1 MLQKIADTMLGKH
14 EYDLVIQNVQIVN
27 VYNDTIR
34 KGEIGIVEG
43 KIGEISYNTNHLKG
57 KKTIDGNN
65 KYAIPGFID
74 SHMHLE
80 SSMLTPNHFA
90 EIALSCGTTTVAADP
105 HEIANV
111 MGIKGV
117 KSLVEACLDL
127 PLNVYVFAPSTIP
140 SLPGFESSGFD
151 VTDKEMDE
159 MLNLKG
165 VIGLGEVMDFN
176 AVSHGEKRMIDIIQ
190 AATDKGVLL
199 DGHVAALTGK
209 DLQIFRAMDI
219 DSDHTLGTAEKL
231 LEELSLGFTV
241 QIQEGRLNKE
251 LVKAMNEATVSDR
264 ICIVTDDVPLP
275 RLIEHG
281 HMNYVVE
288 RAIELGLNP
297 VKAIRFA
304 TINGATRLRLY
315 HTGAIAPGN
324 DADIQLVEDLRH
336 PKPEVVIKDGNIVYE
351 DNKFKVEI
359 PAYIIPEDLK
369 GSVNVKTVTTDD
381 FKITVPV
388 SKGFKGGTAIIN
400 TMKQDGSSIYT
411 KLVQKEVK
419 ISEEHDG
426 KAGVETSPYLKM
438 AVFNRYGTYKHSLG
452 IIDGMSNVQGAIA
465 ITYGHDAH
473 NLTVY
478 GGNDKDMVVAAN
490 AVIQSNGGICAVRNQ
505 KVLSLIPL
513 PMAGLL
519 SDLSIEDLY
528 QEMKQLLLHA
538 EEMGFAHQN
547 LLTFLT
553 LMTLAVSPDVKLSD
567 LGLVDVINKKFLP
580 LVVCVKENN

>member
-1 MLQKIADTMLGKH
+1 MLQNIADTMLGKQ
-14 EYDLVIQNVQIVN
+14 EYDLVLENVQIVN

-43 KIGEISYNTNHLKG
+43 KIGEINYNENHLKG

-151 VTDKEMDE
+151 VTGKEMDE

-190 AATDKGVLL
+190 AATNKGVLL
-199 DGHVAALTGK
+199 DGHVASLTGK
-209 DLQIFRAMDI
+209 DLQIFRAMGI

-231 LEELSLGFTV
+231 LEELSLGFTIQV
-241 QIQEGRLNKE
+241 QESKLNKE

-275 RLIEHG
+275 RLMEHG

-288 RAIELGLNP
+288 RAIELGLDP

-324 DADIQLVEDLRH
+324 DADIQLVDDLRH

-351 DNKFKVEI
+351 DSKFKVEI
-359 PAYIIPEDLK
+359 PAYIISEDLK
-369 GSVNVKTVTTDD
+369 GSVNVKTVIADD

-388 SKGFKGGTAIIN
+388 SKGFKGGAAIIN

-411 KLVQKEVK
+411 KLVQKEVN
-419 ISEEHDG
+419 ISEEHEG
-426 KAGVETSPYLKM
+426 KAVVETSPYLKM
-438 AVFNRYGTYKHSLG
+438 AVFNRYGTCNHSLG

-478 GGNDKDMVVAAN
+478 GGNDEDMAVAAN

-538 EEMGFAHQN
+538 EEMGFVHQN

-553 LMTLAVSPDVKLSD
+553 LMTLAVSPEVKLSD
-567 LGLVDVINKKFLP
+567 LGLIDVINKKFLP
-580 LVVCVKENN
+580 LVASIEENN

>member
-1 MLQKIADTMLGKH
+1 
-14 EYDLVIQNVQIVN
+14 
-27 VYNDTIR
+27 
-34 KGEIGIVEG
+34 
-43 KIGEISYNTNHLKG
+43 
-57 KKTIDGNN
+57 
-65 KYAIPGFID
+65 
-74 SHMHLE
+74 MHLE

-151 VTDKEMDE
+151 VTGKEMDE

-209 DLQIFRAMDI
+209 DLQIFRAMGI

-336 PKPEVVIKDGNIVYE
+336 PKP
-351 DNKFKVEI
+351 
-359 PAYIIPEDLK
+359 
-369 GSVNVKTVTTDD
+369 
-381 FKITVPV
+381 
-388 SKGFKGGTAIIN
+388 
-400 TMKQDGSSIYT
+400 
-411 KLVQKEVK
+411 
-419 ISEEHDG
+419 
-426 KAGVETSPYLKM
+426 
-438 AVFNRYGTYKHSLG
+438 
-452 IIDGMSNVQGAIA
+452 
-465 ITYGHDAH
+465 
-473 NLTVY
+473 
-478 GGNDKDMVVAAN
+478 
-490 AVIQSNGGICAVRNQ
+490 
-505 KVLSLIPL
+505 
-513 PMAGLL
+513 
-519 SDLSIEDLY
+519 
-528 QEMKQLLLHA
+528 
-538 EEMGFAHQN
+538 
-547 LLTFLT
+547 
-553 LMTLAVSPDVKLSD
+553 
-567 LGLVDVINKKFLP
+567 
-580 LVVCVKENN
+580 

>member
-411 KLVQKEVK
+411 KLVQKEVN

-426 KAGVETSPYLKM
+426 KAVVETSPYLKM

-538 EEMGFAHQN
+538 EEMGFVHQN

>member
-1 MLQKIADTMLGKH
+1 MLQNIADTMLGKQ

-43 KIGEISYNTNHLKG
+43 KIGEINYNENHLKG

-151 VTDKEMDE
+151 VTGKEMDE

-190 AATDKGVLL
+190 AATNKGVLL

-209 DLQIFRAMDI
+209 DLQVFRAMGI

-275 RLIEHG
+275 RLMEHG

-288 RAIELGLNP
+288 RSIELGLEP

-351 DNKFKVEI
+351 DSKFKVDI

-369 GSVNVKTVTTDD
+369 GSVNVKTVIADD

-388 SKGFKGGTAIIN
+388 SKGFKGGAAIIN

-411 KLVQKEVK
+411 KLVQKEVN

-426 KAGVETSPYLKM
+426 KAVVETSPYLKM
-438 AVFNRYGTYKHSLG
+438 AVFNRYGTCNHSLG

-478 GGNDKDMVVAAN
+478 GGNDEDMAVATN

-538 EEMGFAHQN
+538 EEMGFVHQN

-553 LMTLAVSPDVKLSD
+553 LMTLAVSPEVKLSD
-567 LGLVDVINKKFLP
+567 LGLIDVINKEFLP

>member
-1 MLQKIADTMLGKH
+1 MLQNIADTMLGKQ

-43 KIGEISYNTNHLKG
+43 KIGEINYNENHLKG

-151 VTDKEMDE
+151 VTGKEMDE

-190 AATDKGVLL
+190 AATNKGVLL
-199 DGHVAALTGK
+199 DGHVASLTGK
-209 DLQIFRAMDI
+209 DLQIFRAMGI

-241 QIQEGRLNKE
+241 QVQESKLNKE

-275 RLIEHG
+275 RLMEHG

-288 RAIELGLNP
+288 RAIELGLDP

-336 PKPEVVIKDGNIVYE
+336 PKPVVVIKDGNIVYE
-351 DNKFKVEI
+351 DSKFKVEI

-369 GSVNVKTVTTDD
+369 GSVNVKTVIADD

-388 SKGFKGGTAIIN
+388 SKGFKGGAAIIN

-411 KLVQKEVK
+411 KLVQKEVN
-419 ISEEHDG
+419 ISEEHEG
-426 KAGVETSPYLKM
+426 KAVVETSPYLKM
-438 AVFNRYGTYKHSLG
+438 AVFNRYGTCNHSLG

-478 GGNDKDMVVAAN
+478 GGNDEDMAVAAN

-538 EEMGFAHQN
+538 EEMGFVHQN

-553 LMTLAVSPDVKLSD
+553 LMTLAVSPEVKLSD
-567 LGLVDVINKKFLP
+567 LGLIDVINKKFLP
-580 LVVCVKENN
+580 LVASIEENN

>member
-1 MLQKIADTMLGKH
+1 MLQNIADTMLGKQ

-43 KIGEISYNTNHLKG
+43 KIGEINYNENHLKG

-151 VTDKEMDE
+151 VTGKEMNE

-190 AATDKGVLL
+190 TATNKGVLL
-199 DGHVAALTGK
+199 DGHVASLTGK
-209 DLQIFRAMDI
+209 DLQVFRAMGI

-241 QIQEGRLNKE
+241 QVQEGKLNKE

-275 RLIEHG
+275 RLMEHG

-288 RAIELGLNP
+288 RAIELGLDP

-336 PKPEVVIKDGNIVYE
+336 PKPVVVIKDGNIVYE
-351 DNKFKVEI
+351 DSKFKVEI

-369 GSVNVKTVTTDD
+369 GSVNVKTVIADD

-388 SKGFKGGTAIIN
+388 SKGFKGGAAIIN

-411 KLVQKEVK
+411 KLVQKEVN
-419 ISEEHDG
+419 ISEEHEG
-426 KAGVETSPYLKM
+426 KAVVETSPYLKM
-438 AVFNRYGTYKHSLG
+438 AVFNRYGTCNHSLG

-478 GGNDKDMVVAAN
+478 GGNDEDMAFAAN

-538 EEMGFAHQN
+538 EEMGFVHQN

-553 LMTLAVSPDVKLSD
+553 LMTLAVSPEVKLSD
-567 LGLVDVINKKFLP
+567 LGLIDVINKKFLP
-580 LVVCVKENN
+580 LVASIKENH

>member
-1 MLQKIADTMLGKH
+1 MLQNIADTMLGKQ

-27 VYNDTIR
+27 VYNDTIS

-43 KIGEISYNTNHLKG
+43 KIGEINYNENHLKG

-151 VTDKEMDE
+151 VTDKEIDE

-190 AATDKGVLL
+190 AATNKGVLL
-199 DGHVAALTGK
+199 DGHVASLTGK
-209 DLQIFRAMDI
+209 DLQIFRAMGI

-231 LEELSLGFTV
+231 LEELSLGFTIQV
-241 QIQEGRLNKE
+241 QESKLNKE

-275 RLIEHG
+275 RLMEHG

-288 RAIELGLNP
+288 RAIELGLDP

-324 DADIQLVEDLRH
+324 DADIQLVDDLRH

-351 DNKFKVEI
+351 DSKFKVEI

-369 GSVNVKTVTTDD
+369 GSVNVKTVIADD

-388 SKGFKGGTAIIN
+388 SKGFKGGAAIIN

-411 KLVQKEVK
+411 KLVQKEVN
-419 ISEEHDG
+419 ISEEHEG
-426 KAGVETSPYLKM
+426 KAVVETSPYLKM
-438 AVFNRYGTYKHSLG
+438 AVFNRYGTCNHSLG

-478 GGNDKDMVVAAN
+478 GGNDEDMAVAAN

-538 EEMGFAHQN
+538 EEMGFVHQN

-553 LMTLAVSPDVKLSD
+553 LMTLAVSPEVKLSD
-567 LGLVDVINKKFLP
+567 LGLIDVINKEFLP
-580 LVVCVKENN
+580 LVASIEENN

>member
-1 MLQKIADTMLGKH
+1 MLQNIADTMLGKQ
-14 EYDLVIQNVQIVN
+14 EYDLVLENVQIVN

-43 KIGEISYNTNHLKG
+43 KIGEINYNENHLKG

-151 VTDKEMDE
+151 VTGKEMDE

-190 AATDKGVLL
+190 AATNKGVLL
-199 DGHVAALTGK
+199 DGHVASLTGK
-209 DLQIFRAMDI
+209 DLQIFRAMGI

-241 QIQEGRLNKE
+241 QVQEGKLNKE

-275 RLIEHG
+275 RLMEHG

-288 RAIELGLNP
+288 RAIELGLDP

-336 PKPEVVIKDGNIVYE
+336 PKPVVVIKDGNIVYE
-351 DNKFKVEI
+351 DSKFKVEI

-369 GSVNVKTVTTDD
+369 GSVNVKTVIADD

-388 SKGFKGGTAIIN
+388 SKGFKGGAAIIN

-411 KLVQKEVK
+411 KLVQKEVN
-419 ISEEHDG
+419 ISEEHEG
-426 KAGVETSPYLKM
+426 KAVVETSPYLKM
-438 AVFNRYGTYKHSLG
+438 AVFNRYGTCNHSLG

-478 GGNDKDMVVAAN
+478 GGNDEDMAVAAN

-538 EEMGFAHQN
+538 EEMGFVHQN

-553 LMTLAVSPDVKLSD
+553 LMTLAVSPEVKLSD
-567 LGLVDVINKKFLP
+567 LGLIDVINKKFLP
-580 LVVCVKENN
+580 LVASIEENN

>member
-1 MLQKIADTMLGKH
+1 MLQKIADTMLGKQ

-43 KIGEISYNTNHLKG
+43 KIGEINYNENHLKG

-151 VTDKEMDE
+151 VTGKEMDE
-159 MLNLKG
+159 MLSLKG

-190 AATDKGVLL
+190 AATNKGVLL
-199 DGHVAALTGK
+199 DGHVASLTGK
-209 DLQIFRAMDI
+209 DLQVFRAMGI

-241 QIQEGRLNKE
+241 QVQESKLNKE
-251 LVKAMNEATVSDR
+251 LVKVMNDATVSNR

-275 RLIEHG
+275 RLMEHG

-288 RAIELGLNP
+288 RAIELGLDP

-324 DADIQLVEDLRH
+324 DADIQLVDDLRH

-411 KLVQKEVK
+411 KLVQKEVN

-426 KAGVETSPYLKM
+426 KAVVETSTYLKM

-478 GGNDKDMVVAAN
+478 GGNDEDMAVAAN

-538 EEMGFAHQN
+538 EEMGFVHQN

-553 LMTLAVSPDVKLSD
+553 LMTLAVSPEVKLSD
-567 LGLVDVINKKFLP
+567 LGLIDVINKKFLP
-580 LVVCVKENN
+580 LVASIKENH

>member
-1 MLQKIADTMLGKH
+1 MLQNIADTMLGKQ
-14 EYDLVIQNVQIVN
+14 EYDLVLENVQIVN

-43 KIGEISYNTNHLKG
+43 KIGEINYNENHLKG

-151 VTDKEMDE
+151 VTGKEMDE

-190 AATDKGVLL
+190 AATNKGVLL
-199 DGHVAALTGK
+199 DGHVASLTGK
-209 DLQIFRAMDI
+209 DLQIFRAMGI

-241 QIQEGRLNKE
+241 QVQESKLNKE

-275 RLIEHG
+275 RLMEHG

-288 RAIELGLNP
+288 RAIELGLDP

-336 PKPEVVIKDGNIVYE
+336 PKPVVVIKDGNIVYE
-351 DNKFKVEI
+351 DSKFKVEI

-369 GSVNVKTVTTDD
+369 GSVNVKTVIADD

-388 SKGFKGGTAIIN
+388 SKGFKGGAAIIN

-411 KLVQKEVK
+411 KLVQKEVN
-419 ISEEHDG
+419 ISEEHEG
-426 KAGVETSPYLKM
+426 KAVVETSPYLKM
-438 AVFNRYGTYKHSLG
+438 AVFNRYGTCNHSLG

-478 GGNDKDMVVAAN
+478 GGNDEDMAVAAN

-538 EEMGFAHQN
+538 EEMGFVHQN

-553 LMTLAVSPDVKLSD
+553 LMTLAVSPEVKLSD
-567 LGLVDVINKKFLP
+567 LGLIDVINKKFLP
-580 LVVCVKENN
+580 LVASIEENN

>member
-1 MLQKIADTMLGKH
+1 
-14 EYDLVIQNVQIVN
+14 
-27 VYNDTIR
+27 
-34 KGEIGIVEG
+34 
-43 KIGEISYNTNHLKG
+43 
-57 KKTIDGNN
+57 
-65 KYAIPGFID
+65 
-74 SHMHLE
+74 
-80 SSMLTPNHFA
+80 
-90 EIALSCGTTTVAADP
+90 
-105 HEIANV
+105 
-111 MGIKGV
+111 
-117 KSLVEACLDL
+117 
-127 PLNVYVFAPSTIP
+127 
-140 SLPGFESSGFD
+140 
-151 VTDKEMDE
+151 MDE

-411 KLVQKEVK
+411 KLVQKEVN

-426 KAGVETSPYLKM
+426 KAVVETSPYLKM